1 MCPVSYTHL
10 SHGYRD
16 DQGRYS
22 LVVPDGWTARPE
34 TDGSGT
40 LQLSRGQA
48 WATVQ
53 LMTGTGEGSSRPV
66 DITHAILQDLKSDY
80 QQPQLLGEGDFSSKG
95 HQAHG
100 ANATG
105 IDKRSASL

>member
-1 MCPVSYTHL
+1 M
-10 SHGYRD
+10 
-16 DQGRYS
+16 
-22 LVVPDGWTARPE
+22 
-34 TDGSGT
+34 
-40 LQLSRGQA
+40 
-48 WATVQ
+48 
-53 LMTGTGEGSSRPV
+53 